1 MSGYNLITFKNTHD
15 AINGE
20 KFLKEKGFS
29 VVVMPT
35 PTSIT
40 KSCGI
45 SLRIDMESFIEIKQL
60 INNNLFEIEK
70 AYLKSETGYT
80 LIE

>member
-1 MSGYNLITFKNTHD
+1 MEAYYLITFKNTHG

-20 KFLKEKGFS
+20 KFLKEKGFT

-35 PTSIT
+35 PTVIT

-45 SLRIDMESFIEIKQL
+45 SLKITPESFPQVKEL
-60 INNNLFEIEK
+60 IDDNSFETEK
-70 AYLKSETGYT
+70 IYLKSDIGYT
-80 LIE
+80 LID

>member
-1 MSGYNLITFKNTHD
+1 MAVYYLLTFKNTHS

-20 KFLKEKGFS
+20 KFLKEKGIT

-35 PTSIT
+35 PTTIT

-45 SLRIDMESFIEIKQL
+45 SLRIVPESFPQVKQL
-60 INNNLFEIEK
+60 INDDSFEIEK
-70 AYLKSETGYT
+70 IYLKSDIGYT
-80 LIE
+80 LID